1 MSNPIHKLSSVQL
14 TVDQLEVEFQDDRTG
29 AIPIDELDLPF
40 SPRTIDEDH
49 FDQKD
54 GLEVKLIN
62 NDDEEVLP
70 WDFIRAKIDS
80 EYRDR
85 QKEQQNKELKALG
98 QRLKNFRKAEG
109 LNQDELAKRAGI
121 GRVTLSRLE
130 RGKQEPRFQTLMDL
144 ASAMDISFQKL
155 ITEEGSDSDQTAL
168 A

>member
-1 MSNPIHKLSSVQL
+1 MSDSIHKLSSVQL
-14 TVDQLEVEFQDDRTG
+14 TDNQLEVEFQDDCAGT
-29 AIPIDELDLPF
+29 ILVEELGLPF

-49 FDQKD
+49 FAQKD

-62 NDDEEVLP
+62 DDDEEVLP
-70 WDFIRAKIDS
+70 WDYLRAKIDS
-80 EYRDR
+80 EYRNR
-85 QKEQQNKELKALG
+85 QKQQQNKELKALG

-109 LNQDELAKRAGI
+109 LNQEDLAKRAGI

-155 ITEEGSDSDQTAL
+155 ITEEESDFDQTAI

>member
-1 MSNPIHKLSSVQL
+1 MSGPIHKLKSVQL
-14 TVDQLEVEFQDDRTG
+14 TDGQLEIRFQDDCAGT
-29 AIPIDELDLPF
+29 IPVEELDLPF
-40 SPRTIDEDH
+40 SPRTLDEDY

-54 GLEVKLIN
+54 GLEVKLVN
-62 NDDEEVLP
+62 GDDQEVFP
-70 WDFIRAKIDS
+70 WDFLRAKIDA
-80 EYRDR
+80 EYRNR
-85 QKEQQNKELKALG
+85 QKQQQNNELKALG

-109 LNQDELAKRAGI
+109 LNQEELATRAGI

-155 ITEEGSDSDQTAL
+155 ITEEESDFDQTAI